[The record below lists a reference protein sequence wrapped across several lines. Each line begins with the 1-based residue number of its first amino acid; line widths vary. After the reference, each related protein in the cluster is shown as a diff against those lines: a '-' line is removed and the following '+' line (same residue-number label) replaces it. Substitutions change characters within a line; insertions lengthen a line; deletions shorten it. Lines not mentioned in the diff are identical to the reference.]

1 MIGYF
6 AARIQNSAFSLI
18 ALFVLVF
25 FMARMTGN
33 PADLFLPIDASPE
46 MRQQFATVHG
56 LDAPAIVQFGRFLR
70 DALHL
75 DFGVSLHDGRSALAI
90 VLAGAPTTLGLAGL
104 TMAISIV
111 FGIVV
116 GSLAAARPGGAFD
129 RGTTFLALV
138 GVAAPN
144 FWIAIVGILLFAITL
159 HLVPTS
165 GTGSPIYW
173 VLPVAVLTLRP
184 AGILAQVVRASMIS
198 ALSSAY
204 VKTARAKGVTP
215 GAIIFL
221 HALRNALLPV
231 VTVAGDQ
238 AAALI
243 NGAIIVET
251 MFGFPGIGH
260 LMIDAILYRDFA
272 VIQAAVLVIAVSIF
286 ALNIVIDFVYAA
298 LDPRV
303 RT

>member
-6 AARIQNSAFSLI
+6 AARIRNSAFSLI

-56 LDAPAIVQFGRFLR
+56 LDAPVIVQFGRFLR

-75 DFGVSLHDGRSALAI
+75 NFGVSLHDGRSALAI
-90 VLAGAPTTLGLAGL
+90 VLAGAPTTLGLAGI
-104 TMAISIV
+104 TMAIAIA

-129 RGTTFLALV
+129 RSTTFLALV

-204 VKTARAKGVTP
+204 VKTARAKGVAP

>member
-6 AARIQNSAFSLI
+6 AVRIWNSAFSLV
-18 ALFVLVF
+18 ALVMLVF

-46 MRQQFATVHG
+46 MRQQFVAAHG
-56 LDAPAIVQFGRFLR
+56 LDAPVIVQFGRFLQG
-70 DALHL
+70 AVHL
-75 DFGVSLHDGRSALAI
+75 DFGTSLHDGRSALAI
-90 VLAGAPTTLGLAGL
+90 VLAGAPTTLALAGI
-104 TMAISIV
+104 TMLIAV
-111 FGIVV
+111 VVGIVV
-116 GSLAAARPGGAFD
+116 GSLAAARPGGVFD
-129 RGTTFLALV
+129 RITTFLALV

-144 FWIAIVGILLFAITL
+144 FWIAIVGILVFAIML

-184 AGILAQVVRASMIS
+184 AGILAQIVRASMIS

-204 VKTARAKGVTP
+204 VKTARAKGVAP
-215 GAIIFL
+215 GSIIFL

-238 AAALI
+238 TASLI

-272 VIQAAVLVIAVSIF
+272 VIQTCVLVIAVSIF
-286 ALNIVIDFVYAA
+286 ALNIVIDFIYAA